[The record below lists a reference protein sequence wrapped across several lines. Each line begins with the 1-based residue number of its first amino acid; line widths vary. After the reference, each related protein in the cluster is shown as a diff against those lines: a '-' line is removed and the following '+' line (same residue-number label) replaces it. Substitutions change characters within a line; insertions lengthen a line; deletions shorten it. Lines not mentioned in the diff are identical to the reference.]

1 MAGFENNFQEI
12 QDTINTMRG
21 KSNERSGG
29 AKQTLMFEDASSKV
43 KDLVKLALQDEM
55 KGDVSNE
62 KKKVFNKQDL
72 RDERTKY
79 QRLVRTAVYSENF
92 KVVGFDDLDAFI
104 NAMVEELVG
113 YSILSDAFDDP
124 DVDDIFCISWDCIYV
139 ERNGR
144 NEKYP
149 KTFRS
154 PKHYHD
160 FIERVLALTGSAVNN
175 GDSKIVDAEFYEDRI
190 AVTSDSVTPR
200 GLSMTIRKHRE
211 EHIKLAQ
218 IVNSGTMNQK
228 MADLIGTMIKGE
240 SNLIYAGITG
250 SGKTTSLRALID
262 HYVTEANKRMLVA
275 EDTQELFP
283 ENEHTLQLVTSP
295 TNDPKSNVSL
305 RDLVMT
311 ALRLK
316 PKYIIIGEV
325 RGPEAEA
332 AVEAMETGH
341 STIFTMHGGTPWN
354 IIDRL
359 VNKYL
364 LVMPSLSIEV
374 IERIIGASVD
384 YVIVQDDIP
393 GIGRRVSSI
402 SELSY
407 DFTNRQV
414 RVVPIMSFD
423 FETEDFVFINKLS
436 PEKGTKMMRRG
447 IPVDVIRELVRE
459 DEDEYIPSLKAFQE
473 KEAKNKKSPQKLVAP
488 VTEEK
493 VLAHYSV
500 DDDDEEF

>member
-1 MAGFENNFQEI
+1 M
-12 QDTINTMRG
+12 
-21 KSNERSGG
+21 
-29 AKQTLMFEDASSKV
+29 
-43 KDLVKLALQDEM
+43 
-55 KGDVSNE
+55 
-62 KKKVFNKQDL
+62 
-72 RDERTKY
+72 
-79 QRLVRTAVYSENF
+79 
-92 KVVGFDDLDAFI
+92 
-104 NAMVEELVG
+104 
-113 YSILSDAFDDP
+113 
-124 DVDDIFCISWDCIYV
+124 
-139 ERNGR
+139 
-144 NEKYP
+144 
-149 KTFRS
+149 
-154 PKHYHD
+154 
-160 FIERVLALTGSAVNN
+160 
-175 GDSKIVDAEFYEDRI
+175 
-190 AVTSDSVTPR
+190 
-200 GLSMTIRKHRE
+200 
-211 EHIKLAQ
+211 
-218 IVNSGTMNQK
+218 
-228 MADLIGTMIKGE
+228 
-240 SNLIYAGITG
+240 
-250 SGKTTSLRALID
+250 ID

-473 KEAKNKKSPQKLVAP
+473 KEAKNKKSSQKLVAP

>member
-1 MAGFENNFQEI
+1 MAGFESNFQEI
-12 QDTINTMRG
+12 QETINIMRG
-21 KSNERSGG
+21 KSNERNGG
-29 AKQTLMFEDASSKV
+29 ATQSLMFEAASNKV
-43 KDLVKLALQDEM
+43 KDAVKEALQAEM
-55 KGDVSNE
+55 KEDASGE

-72 RDERTKY
+72 RDEKIKY
-79 QRLVRTAVYSENF
+79 RRMISKAVYGENF
-92 KVVGFDDLDAFI
+92 KVVGYDDLDAFI
-104 NAMVEELVG
+104 EAMVEELVG

-124 DVDDIFCISWDCIYV
+124 DVDDIFCITWDCIYV

-190 AVTSDSVTPR
+190 AVTSESVTPR
-200 GLSMTIRKHRE
+200 GASMTIRKHRE

-295 TNDPKSNVSL
+295 TKNVDSNVTL

-316 PKYIIIGEV
+316 PKYIVIGEV

-374 IERIIGASVD
+374 IERIIGSSVD

-407 DFTNRQV
+407 DFANRQV

-447 IPVDVIRELVRE
+447 IPVNVIRELVRD
-459 DEDEYIPSLKAFQE
+459 DEDEYVPSLKAFQE
-473 KEAKNKKSPQKLVAP
+473 QPAKSKKTSKKLALP
-488 VTEEK
+488 LSGEK
-493 VLAHYSV
+493 IPAQYDA